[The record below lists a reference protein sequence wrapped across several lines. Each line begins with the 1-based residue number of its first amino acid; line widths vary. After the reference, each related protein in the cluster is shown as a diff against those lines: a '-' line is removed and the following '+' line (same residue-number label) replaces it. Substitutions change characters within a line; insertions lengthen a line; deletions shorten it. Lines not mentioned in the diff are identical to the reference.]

1 MMDMFCHTERKEG
14 LMEIKTDIHCH
25 TIASDH
31 AYSTLLEL
39 AKAASDKGL
48 EAIAVTDHCPALGD
62 APHPWH
68 FECLKGLP
76 DQICGVRVLSGCE
89 VNIIDKEGHLDLE
102 ERVLAM
108 LDIVVA
114 SVHNPVYQQLDL
126 PDNTQTYLNVLE
138 NPYVDILGHS
148 GNPRCRYEI
157 ETVLNR
163 AKEMHKFIEINNN
176 TFNTRPDNVEICREI
191 AKRAKELGVG
201 VVVNSDAHFCLDIG
215 SFDHAIKM
223 LREIEF
229 PEELIINRNLNSL
242 KQALKPRK
250 EI

>member
-1 MMDMFCHTERKEG
+1 
-14 LMEIKTDIHCH
+14 MEIKTDLHCH

-39 AKAASDKGL
+39 AQAASARGL

-68 FECLKGLP
+68 FECMKGLP
-76 DQICGVRVLSGCE
+76 DSIFNVRVLSGCE
-89 VNIIDKEGHLDLE
+89 VNIIDKEGRLDLE

-108 LDIVVA
+108 LDIVIA
-114 SVHNPVYQQLDL
+114 SVHNPVYKDLDS
-126 PDNTQTYLNVLE
+126 PDNTQAYLNVLE

-157 ETVLNR
+157 DTVLKR
-163 AKEMHKFIEINNN
+163 AKELNKWIEINNN
-176 TFNTRPDNVEICREI
+176 SFNQRPANIEICREI
-191 AKRAKELGVG
+191 AQRAKELQVG

-215 SFDHAIKM
+215 VYNHALKM
-223 LREIEF
+223 LAELDF
-229 PEELIINRNLNSL
+229 PEELIVNRSLSCL
-242 KQALKPRK
+242 KQALKSRK
-250 EI
+250 EIK